1 MNFSWNIEYCSY
13 GTIKMDLMT
22 KTFLP
27 EQNAEAFEKLIGI
40 SKSRAYRM
48 AFELTRNASDAEDL
62 VQETYVKAWKGFDS
76 YATEKPFLNWL
87 LRIMQRAYL
96 DSRRRA
102 NPIRKA
108 DSLQA
113 IAQSV
118 EGEIQE
124 LTIAD
129 HSPNAS
135 DELLFEEYQHQLS
148 KSLDMIPEIYATA
161 IRQCDL
167 EGMSYYEIADQ
178 QNTTIGTVRSRIH
191 RGRKL
196 LRTAILKGD
205 YQFSPYQLQKD

>member
-1 MNFSWNIEYCSY
+1 MEL
-13 GTIKMDLMT
+13 TTKDLT
-22 KTFLP
+22 SGQT
-27 EQNAEAFEKLIGI
+27 AENFEKLVGI
-40 SKSRAYRM
+40 SQKRAYRM
-48 AFELTRNASDAEDL
+48 AYELTRNASDAEDL

-76 YATEKPFLNWL
+76 YTIEKPFLNWL

-113 IAQSV
+113 LGNTA

-129 HSPNAS
+129 PSPIAS
-135 DELLFEEYQHQLS
+135 DELLFEEYQQQLS
-148 KSLDMIPEIYATA
+148 KSLNMIPEIYANA

-167 EGMSYYEIADQ
+167 LGLSYYEIAEQ

-205 YQFSPYQLQKD
+205 YQFSPYQVQNS

>member
-1 MNFSWNIEYCSY
+1 MAS
-13 GTIKMDLMT
+13 DL
-22 KTFLP
+22 
-27 EQNAEAFEKLIGI
+27 EASQNAESFEKLIGI
-40 SKSRAYRM
+40 SKKRAYRM
-48 AFELTRNASDAEDL
+48 AFELTRNATDAEDL
-62 VQETYVKAWKGFDS
+62 IQETYLKAWKGFDS
-76 YATEKPFLNWL
+76 YALDKPFLNWL

-129 HSPNAS
+129 QSPIAS
-135 DELLFEEYQHQLS
+135 DEVLFVEYQEQLS
-148 KSLDMIPEIYATA
+148 RSLDAIPEIYATA

-167 EGMSYYEIADQ
+167 EGMSYHEIAEQ

-196 LRTAILKGD
+196 LRVAILKGD
-205 YQFSPYQLQKD
+205 YQFSPYQLQNP

>member
-1 MNFSWNIEYCSY
+1 
-13 GTIKMDLMT
+13 MT
-22 KTFLP
+22 RDSLSG
-27 EQNAEAFEKLIGI
+27 QNSETFEKLIGI
-40 SKSRAYRM
+40 SKKRAYRM
-48 AFELTRNASDAEDL
+48 AFELTRNATDAEYL
-62 VQETYVKAWKGFDS
+62 IQETYLKAWKGFDS
-76 YATEKPFLNWL
+76 YAIDKPFLNWL

-113 IAQSV
+113 IAQTV

-129 HSPNAS
+129 QSPIAS
-135 DELLFEEYQHQLS
+135 DEVLFVEYQEQLS
-148 KSLDMIPEIYATA
+148 RSLDAIPEIYATA

-167 EGMSYYEIADQ
+167 EGMSYHEIAEQ

-196 LRTAILKGD
+196 LRVAILKGD
-205 YQFSPYQLQKD
+205 YQFSPHQL

>member
-1 MNFSWNIEYCSY
+1 MNSTDSEQQTIPNSDRFERMIEMSQ
-13 GTIKMDLMT
+13 K
-22 KTFLP
+22 
-27 EQNAEAFEKLIGI
+27 
-40 SKSRAYRM
+40 RAYRM
-48 AFELTRNASDAEDL
+48 AYELTRNATDAEDL
-62 VQETYVKAWKGFDS
+62 VQETYLKAWKGFDS
-76 YATEKPFLNWL
+76 YAIEKPFLNWL

-113 IAQSV
+113 IAQSLD
-118 EGEIQE
+118 GEVQE
-124 LTIAD
+124 LAIPD
-129 HSPNAS
+129 PSPIAS
-135 DELLFEEYQHQLS
+135 DELLFEEYQQQLS

-167 EGMSYYEIADQ
+167 EGMSYHEIAEQ

-196 LRTAILKGD
+196 LRGAILKGE
-205 YQFSPYQLQKD
+205 YQFSPYQLQNR

>member
-1 MNFSWNIEYCSY
+1 MNSTIENHSSFP
-13 GTIKMDLMT
+13 DS
-22 KTFLP
+22 
-27 EQNAEAFEKLIGI
+27 ERFEKMIEQ
-40 SKSRAYRM
+40 SQKRAYRM
-48 AFELTRNASDAEDL
+48 AYELTRNASDAEDL
-62 VQETYVKAWKGFDS
+62 IQETYIKAWKGFDS
-76 YATEKPFLNWL
+76 YAIEKPFLNWL

-129 HSPNAS
+129 QSPIAS
-135 DELLFEEYQHQLS
+135 DEVLFGEYQEQLS
-148 KSLDMIPEIYATA
+148 RSLDNIPEIYATA

-167 EGMSYYEIADQ
+167 EGMSYHEIAEQ

-196 LRTAILKGD
+196 LRVAILKGD
-205 YQFSPYQLQKD
+205 YQFSPYQLKNQ

>member
-1 MNFSWNIEYCSY
+1 MDSFTTDRPAFPDSERFERMIELSQ
-13 GTIKMDLMT
+13 K
-22 KTFLP
+22 
-27 EQNAEAFEKLIGI
+27 
-40 SKSRAYRM
+40 RAYRM
-48 AFELTRNASDAEDL
+48 AYELTRNATDAEDL
-62 VQETYVKAWKGFDS
+62 VQETYLKAWKGFDS
-76 YATEKPFLNWL
+76 YAIEKPFLNWL

-118 EGEIQE
+118 DGEIQE
-124 LTIAD
+124 LAIAD
-129 HSPNAS
+129 PSPIAS
-135 DELLFEEYQHQLS
+135 DEILFEEYQEQLAR
-148 KSLDMIPEIYATA
+148 SLDMIPEIYATA

-167 EGMSYYEIADQ
+167 EGMSYHEIAEQ

-196 LRTAILKGD
+196 LRGAILKGD
-205 YQFSPYQLQKD
+205 YQFSPHQLKN

>member
-1 MNFSWNIEYCSY
+1 MESMTSDQQTFPDSERFERMIESSQ
-13 GTIKMDLMT
+13 K
-22 KTFLP
+22 
-27 EQNAEAFEKLIGI
+27 
-40 SKSRAYRM
+40 RAYRM
-48 AFELTRNASDAEDL
+48 AYELTRNATDAEDL
-62 VQETYVKAWKGFDS
+62 VQETYLKAWKGFDS
-76 YATEKPFLNWL
+76 YAIDKPFLNWL

-113 IAQSV
+113 IGQTV

-124 LTIAD
+124 LSIAD
-129 HSPNAS
+129 LSPIAS
-135 DELLFEEYQHQLS
+135 DEILFEEYQQQLS

-167 EGMSYYEIADQ
+167 EGLSYHEIAEQ

-196 LRTAILKGD
+196 LRGAILKGD
-205 YQFSPYQLQKD
+205 YLFSNEQLKNR

>member
-1 MNFSWNIEYCSY
+1 
-13 GTIKMDLMT
+13 
-22 KTFLP
+22 
-27 EQNAEAFEKLIGI
+27 
-40 SKSRAYRM
+40 
-48 AFELTRNASDAEDL
+48 
-62 VQETYVKAWKGFDS
+62 
-76 YATEKPFLNWL
+76 
-87 LRIMQRAYL
+87 L

-113 IAQSV
+113 IAQSG

-129 HSPNAS
+129 PSPIAS
-135 DELLFEEYQHQLS
+135 DELLFEEYQQQLS

-167 EGMSYYEIADQ
+167 EGMSYYEIAEQ

-196 LRTAILKGD
+196 LRAAILKGE
-205 YQFSPYQLQKD
+205 YQFSPYQLQNR

>member
-1 MNFSWNIEYCSY
+1 
-13 GTIKMDLMT
+13 
-22 KTFLP
+22 
-27 EQNAEAFEKLIGI
+27 
-40 SKSRAYRM
+40 M
-48 AFELTRNASDAEDL
+48 AFELTRNATDAEDL
-62 VQETYVKAWKGFDS
+62 IQETYLKAWKGFDS
-76 YATEKPFLNWL
+76 YAIDKPFLNWL

-113 IAQSV
+113 IAQTV

-129 HSPNAS
+129 QSPIAS
-135 DELLFEEYQHQLS
+135 DEVLFVEYQEQLS
-148 KSLDMIPEIYATA
+148 RSLDAIPEIYATA

-167 EGMSYYEIADQ
+167 EGMSYHEIAEQ

-196 LRTAILKGD
+196 LRVAILKGD
-205 YQFSPYQLQKD
+205 YQFSPHQL

>member
-1 MNFSWNIEYCSY
+1 
-13 GTIKMDLMT
+13 MDQMT
-22 KTFLP
+22 SESVTG
-27 EQNAEAFEKLIGI
+27 QNAETFEKLIGI
-40 SKSRAYRM
+40 SQKRAYRM

-76 YATEKPFLNWL
+76 YAIDKPFLNWL

-108 DSLQA
+108 DSLQT

-118 EGEIQE
+118 EGEVQE
-124 LTIAD
+124 LAIAD
-129 HSPNAS
+129 PSPIAS
-135 DELLFEEYQHQLS
+135 DELLFEEYQQQLS

-167 EGMSYYEIADQ
+167 EGMSYHEIAEQ

-196 LRTAILKGD
+196 LRGAILKGE
-205 YQFSPYQLQKD
+205 YQFSPYQLQNR

>member
-1 MNFSWNIEYCSY
+1 MIEQSQ
-13 GTIKMDLMT
+13 K
-22 KTFLP
+22 
-27 EQNAEAFEKLIGI
+27 
-40 SKSRAYRM
+40 RAYRM
-48 AFELTRNASDAEDL
+48 AYELTRNASDAEDL
-62 VQETYVKAWKGFDS
+62 VQETYLKAWKGFDS
-76 YATEKPFLNWL
+76 YAIEKPFLNWL

-113 IAQSV
+113 IGQTV

-129 HSPNAS
+129 QSPIAS
-135 DELLFEEYQHQLS
+135 DEVLFEEYKNQLS
-148 KSLDMIPEIYATA
+148 HSLDMIPEIYATA

-167 EGMSYYEIADQ
+167 QGLSYYEIAEQ
-178 QNTTIGTVRSRIH
+178 QNTTIGTIRSRIH

-196 LRTAILKGD
+196 LRAAILKGD
-205 YQFSPYQLQKD
+205 YQFSPYQVQNQ

>member
-108 DSLQA
+108 DSFKRLP
-113 IAQSV
+113 S
-118 EGEIQE
+118 
-124 LTIAD
+124 
-129 HSPNAS
+129 
-135 DELLFEEYQHQLS
+135 QL
-148 KSLDMIPEIYATA
+148 KEKF
-161 IRQCDL
+161 R
-167 EGMSYYEIADQ
+167 
-178 QNTTIGTVRSRIH
+178 N
-191 RGRKL
+191 
-196 LRTAILKGD
+196 
-205 YQFSPYQLQKD
+205 

>member
-1 MNFSWNIEYCSY
+1 MDSITSDQQTFPDSERFERMIESSQ
-13 GTIKMDLMT
+13 K
-22 KTFLP
+22 
-27 EQNAEAFEKLIGI
+27 
-40 SKSRAYRM
+40 RAYRM
-48 AFELTRNASDAEDL
+48 AYELTRNATDAEDL
-62 VQETYVKAWKGFDS
+62 VQETYLKAWKGFDS
-76 YATEKPFLNWL
+76 YAIDKPFLNWL

-129 HSPNAS
+129 PSPIAS
-135 DELLFEEYQHQLS
+135 DEILFEEYQDQLS

-167 EGMSYYEIADQ
+167 EGLSYHEIAEQ

-196 LRTAILKGD
+196 LRGAILKGD
-205 YQFSPYQLQKD
+205 YQFSPYQLKNR

>member
-1 MNFSWNIEYCSY
+1 ME
-13 GTIKMDLMT
+13 LMSRPQ
-22 KTFLP
+22 LP
-27 EQNAEAFEKLIGI
+27 EQNAESFEKLIGI
-40 SKSRAYRM
+40 SQKRAYRM
-48 AFELTRNASDAEDL
+48 AYELTRNASDAEDL

-76 YATEKPFLNWL
+76 YAMDKPFLNWL

-113 IAQSV
+113 IGQTV

-124 LTIAD
+124 LNIAD
-129 HSPNAS
+129 PSPIAS
-135 DELLFEEYQHQLS
+135 DEILFVEYQDQLS
-148 KSLDMIPEIYATA
+148 NALNLIPEIYATA

-167 EGMSYYEIADQ
+167 EGMSYHEIADQ

-196 LRTAILKGD
+196 LRGAILKGD
-205 YQFSPYQLQKD
+205 YQFSPYQLQNH

>member
-1 MNFSWNIEYCSY
+1 
-13 GTIKMDLMT
+13 
-22 KTFLP
+22 
-27 EQNAEAFEKLIGI
+27 
-40 SKSRAYRM
+40 M
-48 AFELTRNASDAEDL
+48 AFELTRNATDAEDL
-62 VQETYVKAWKGFDS
+62 IQETYLKAWKGFDS
-76 YATEKPFLNWL
+76 YALDKPFLNWL

-129 HSPNAS
+129 QSPIAS
-135 DELLFEEYQHQLS
+135 DEVLFVEYQEQLS
-148 KSLDMIPEIYATA
+148 RSLDAIPEIYATA

-167 EGMSYYEIADQ
+167 EGMSYHEIAEQ

-196 LRTAILKGD
+196 LRVAILKGD
-205 YQFSPYQLQKD
+205 YQFSPYQLQNP

>member
-1 MNFSWNIEYCSY
+1 MESIETDQHS
-13 GTIKMDLMT
+13 TLNNERFERMI
-22 KTFLP
+22 
-27 EQNAEAFEKLIGI
+27 EQSQK
-40 SKSRAYRM
+40 RAYRM
-48 AFELTRNASDAEDL
+48 AYELTRNATDAEDL
-62 VQETYVKAWKGFDS
+62 VQETYLKAWKGFDS
-76 YATEKPFLNWL
+76 YAIEKPFLNWL

-124 LTIAD
+124 LAIAD
-129 HSPNAS
+129 PSPIAS
-135 DELLFEEYQHQLS
+135 DEVLFEEYQEQLS

-167 EGMSYYEIADQ
+167 EGLSYYEIAEQ

-196 LRTAILKGD
+196 LRGAILKGE
-205 YQFSPYQLQKD
+205 YQFSPYQLKNH